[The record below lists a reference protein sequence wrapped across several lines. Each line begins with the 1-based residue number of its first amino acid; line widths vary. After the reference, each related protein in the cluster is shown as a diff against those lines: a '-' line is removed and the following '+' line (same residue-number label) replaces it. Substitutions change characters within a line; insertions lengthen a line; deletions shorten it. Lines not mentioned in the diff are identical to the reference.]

1 MAGAQGRLIIVCG
14 LPGSGKTT
22 LAKSLA
28 EQHDGTIYSADDWM
42 DALGIDLWDSAKR
55 DAIEGLQWH
64 QAQDLL
70 RLGGTAIIEWGT
82 WARSERDTLR
92 EGARALGAS
101 GELIFLDLPPETLFE
116 RISARGRENPPI
128 TLEQLRE
135 FSAAIERPTAEEFS
149 LYDNPVGDQP

>member
-92 EGARALGAS
+92 DGARALGAS